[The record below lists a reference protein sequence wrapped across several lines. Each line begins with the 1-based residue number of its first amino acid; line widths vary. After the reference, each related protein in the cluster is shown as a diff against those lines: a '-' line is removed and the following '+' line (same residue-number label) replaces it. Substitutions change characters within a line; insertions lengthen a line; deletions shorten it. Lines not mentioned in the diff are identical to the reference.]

1 MKKILFLLATV
12 LCLHACRDKKSGS
25 ILHCQVEN
33 QIEEYPDSS
42 FFSNITCMTYN
53 NGKLYVLDKKR
64 GDIVELSD
72 DLKKMKYVSR
82 HGEAP
87 YETVMPVTFGVLKDT
102 IYVVDFGTRSMKKF
116 HEGAFCGNFS
126 LSNANE
132 NRFSLND
139 SLLFLSATTD
149 STSFLIID
157 IQDPDKQNP
166 AGKVIKERTRLKT
179 LITNKKYIF
188 YDKEEGIFSVS
199 DCNPYIEQYDISG
212 KHVKTYDISSIPVIK
227 ESMEYAKKSASQEN
241 SVYRYIMDA
250 YLINGNIY
258 LLCSSGSAQGDYS
271 VNTILKLSIND
282 GMKNV
287 STYILPHKYYSSF
300 CVSDLYLFAAQQVKN
315 STIEKINMSDVE
327 R

>member
-1 MKKILFLLATV
+1 MKKILFLLTTV
-12 LCLHACRDKKSGS
+12 LCLLACRDKKSGS

-72 DLKKMKYVSR
+72 DLKNVKYVSR

-87 YETVMPVTFGVLKDT
+87 YETVMPVTFGVLNDT

-116 HEGAFCGNFS
+116 HEGVFFGDFS

-166 AGKVIKERTRLKT
+166 VGKVIEERTKLKT
-179 LITNKKYIF
+179 IITNKKYIL
-188 YDKEEGIFSVS
+188 YNKECIFSVS

-212 KHVKTYDISSIPVIK
+212 NYIKTYDISSIPVIK
-227 ESMEYAKKSASQEN
+227 ESIEYAKKTDSQEN
-241 SVYRYIMDA
+241 SVYRYIMDT
-250 YLINGNIY
+250 YLINDHIY
-258 LLCSSGSAQGDYS
+258 LLCSSGNPHGDYS
-271 VNTILKLSIND
+271 VNTILKLSINNS
-282 GMKNV
+282 MENV

-300 CVSDLYLFAAQQVKN
+300 CISDLYLFAAQEVKN
-315 STIEKINMSDVE
+315 STIEKIKMSDAE
-327 R
+327 K